1 MYQFYLCSSLKT
13 VFRVSWWVTKPLR
26 PVFQKWKPIKPTLGK
41 ESFWVFIVLL
51 VAFIP
56 PAVLANEENYTHS
69 FRRARPDPMNIPIR
83 VLKRRSPADNTT
95 FGAGVSQL
103 SFASDRQSYF
113 AVIKVGGINFRVALD
128 TASSDL
134 WLASSSCE
142 TETCKEIPR
151 YPLSYQS
158 PTFITLNDNST
169 AFRASYADGTFASG
183 FVARET
189 LELANITLANQTF
202 GVVTESN
209 VTLTDETTG
218 IMGLGFPRLSSI
230 TDVGA
235 LPFFSTLAAKGL
247 LEYPLFGL
255 SLTRNSSGSLTMG
268 AIDASVVHNV
278 SNIGWNKVAQF
289 PPFAAEN
296 NISSYLQW
304 AIPITGVAFNGTQIS
319 PIATYANVGRTQS
332 LALIDV
338 GAPGIYGPY
347 QDVSRVYSMID
358 GARLVDSTGQWAIPC
373 DTTESLSFTFGLRNY
388 TLLPTDYL
396 IGPADGNPNLCLSWP
411 MALPPS
417 SDGIDWQMGAA
428 FLRTVYS
435 VFSYGI
441 NRKEP
446 PLIGFYSLSN
456 TTNTTTTQPPDS
468 ILSFLSA
475 NTATVATTLPNF
487 LLPTPSFTTPPLAL
501 NTSVS
506 ASVGGLVSSGLAN
519 ATYSAL
525 FAQRTSLTNV
535 SALPR
540 ITPSASV
547 ITLVVTGSAGDV
559 STTVSTAS
567 LAAVTLGLPPGWSA
581 GSSLTT
587 PVVGTMVLPCI
598 LVIWTL
604 LSSWH

>member
-1 MYQFYLCSSLKT
+1 MRPSLQHCAGC
-13 VFRVSWWVTKPLR
+13 FGP
-26 PVFQKWKPIKPTLGK
+26 Q
-41 ESFWVFIVLL
+41 ESFWVLIILL
-51 VAFIP
+51 AAFIP
-56 PAVLANEENYTHS
+56 PAVLANKENYTH
-69 FRRARPDPMNIPIR
+69 FLRRARPDTTNIPIR
-83 VLKRRSPADNTT
+83 VLQRRSPAANTT

-103 SFASDRQSYF
+103 SFASDRQSYY

-169 AFRASYADGTFASG
+169 AFRASYADDTFASG

-209 VTLTDETTG
+209 VTLTDETSG

-255 SLTRNSSGSLTMG
+255 SLTRNSSGSLTLG

-278 SNIGWNKVAQF
+278 SSIGWNKVAQF

-304 AIPITGVAFNGTQIS
+304 AIPITGVAFNGTQFS
-319 PIATYANVGRTQS
+319 PTPTYANVGRTQS

-347 QDVSRVYSMID
+347 QDVLRIYAMID

-396 IGPADGNPNLCLSWP
+396 IGPADGNSNLCLSWP

-435 VFSYGI
+435 IF
-441 NRKEP
+441 R
-446 PLIGFYSLSN
+446 
-456 TTNTTTTQPPDS
+456 
-468 ILSFLSA
+468 
-475 NTATVATTLPNF
+475 
-487 LLPTPSFTTPPLAL
+487 
-501 NTSVS
+501 
-506 ASVGGLVSSGLAN
+506 
-519 ATYSAL
+519 
-525 FAQRTSLTNV
+525 
-535 SALPR
+535 
-540 ITPSASV
+540 
-547 ITLVVTGSAGDV
+547 
-559 STTVSTAS
+559 
-567 LAAVTLGLPPGWSA
+567 
-581 GSSLTT
+581 
-587 PVVGTMVLPCI
+587 
-598 LVIWTL
+598 
-604 LSSWH
+604 